1 MIGDLIIIILHE
13 VKKCPAKSKDEE
25 LAWASNY
32 TGFNKEEFKCE
43 IIKDPKK
50 IGLFK
55 KEEGLYHCWYEYEG
69 MNADKE
75 FVIADAHLYVDC
87 AKKDTRN

>member
-1 MIGDLIIIILHE
+1 MIRLYELNE
-13 VKKCPAKSKDEE
+13 WPAKSEDEA
-25 LAWASNY
+25 LFHASNY
-32 TGFNKEEFKCE
+32 TGFSMEDFKCE
-43 IIKDPKK
+43 VIKEPKRV
-50 IGLFK
+50 GLFK
-55 KEEGLYHCWYEYEG
+55 KEDGIYHCWYEYEG